1 MFFFFNPVVIAQ
13 LVPHLN
19 LIISL
24 IGALCSTGL
33 ALFIPAIIQIVLAYG
48 TEKGPSYVVLI
59 KNSFII
65 LIGIIGLVT
74 GTVES
79 VESLIKLIVSEKD
92 AVWYI
97 IITKMYILKM

>member
-1 MFFFFNPVVIAQ
+1 MLVVIAQ

-33 ALFIPAIIQIVLAYG
+33 ALIIPAVIQMVLAYG

-59 KNSFII
+59 KNSLMI
-65 LIGIIGLVT
+65 LLGLV
-74 GTVES
+74 GFV
-79 VESLIKLIVSEKD
+79 
-92 AVWYI
+92 
-97 IITKMYILKM
+97 ILRAMA